1 VLDPIVTKD
10 RDVDE
15 VIKETHELMSAAL
28 KSIKTVSDSH
38 RKLPIKE

>member
-1 VLDPIVTKD
+1 LDPVQTKD

-15 VIKETHELMSAAL
+15 VIKETYELMSTAL
-28 KSIKTVSDSH
+28 KTIKTVSDSH